1 MKYYDTHRLV
11 KGEDLNHHGTLFA
24 GRMTEWFVE
33 SCFITVADEYKHPEN
48 LVCRKVNE
56 INFKQPIRKGDI
68 INIKSKI
75 VYTGKTSLIVY
86 GKVTRNNNE
95 NIIVDGFLTFVC
107 IDENGVKMPH
117 NLKIDEPFTQEDIEL
132 LNIAK
137 SFRK

>member
-1 MKYYDTHRLV
+1 MKYYDTYRLV

-33 SCFITVADEYKHPEN
+33 SCFITVADEYKHPKN
-48 LVCRKVNE
+48 LVCRKVNG
-56 INFKQPIRKGDI
+56 INFNQPIRKGDI

-75 VYTGKTSLIVY
+75 IYTGKTSLIVY

-95 NIIVDGFLTFVC
+95 DIIVDGFLTFVC

-117 NLKIDEPFTQEDIEL
+117 NLKIDMPSTQEDIEL